1 MAIRVMVGGSGSV
14 KILAGLPS
22 YDGQRWN
29 GSAIS
34 ALHRSGVDTFEE
46 SRSLLANVFNRC
58 WVEALNRRKSAFP
71 VTHFLMLHADIIPI
85 ATDWFEQLWREFNDN
100 KCKVLSVAV
109 PIKTEA
115 GLTSTA
121 LESGNLWRPRRLT
134 VTEILDRPVTWTA
147 PDLLVNTGLM
157 LVDLREW
164 RDWRDEPWVEKI
176 CFTINDEIHEENGT
190 WVAEV
195 EPEDWNFSRQCRALG
210 VPLHVTRRVGVAHVG
225 NKAFH
230 NDVKWGVR
238 TDPRAWTGE

>member
-1 MAIRVMVGGSGSV
+1 MAIRVMVGGAGNV
-14 KILAGLPS
+14 KVLAGLPS

-34 ALHRSGVDTFEE
+34 TLHRAGVDTFEE

-71 VTHFLMLHADIIPI
+71 VTHFLMLHADIIPT
-85 ATDWFEQLWREFNDN
+85 ATDWFEQLWQEFNAN

-134 VTEILDRPVTWTA
+134 MTEILDRPVTWTA
-147 PDLLVNTGLM
+147 SDLLVNTGLM
-157 LVDLREW
+157 LVDFR
-164 RDWRDEPWVEKI
+164 EPWVEKI
-176 CFTINDEIHEENGT
+176 CFTVNDEIHEENGT

-195 EPEDWNFSRQCRALG
+195 EPEDWHFSRQCRDLG
-210 VPLHVTRRVGVAHVG
+210 VSVWVTRRVAVAHVG
-225 NKAFH
+225 NKAWG
-230 NDVKWGVR
+230 NDSKWGLAV
-238 TDPRAWTGE
+238 DPTQVSASKRLL

>member
-34 ALHRSGVDTFEE
+34 TLHRAGVDTFEE

-58 WVEALNRRKSAFP
+58 WCEALTRRKSAFP

-85 ATDWFEQLWREFNDN
+85 ATDWFEQLWREFNEN

-157 LVDLREW
+157 LVDFR
-164 RDWRDEPWVEKI
+164 EPWVERV
-176 CFTINDEIHEENGT
+176 CFTINDKIHEENGT

-195 EPEDWNFSRQCRALG
+195 EPEDWGFSRQARALG
-210 VPLHVTRRVGVAHVG
+210 VPLHVTRRVAVMHIGS
-225 NKAFH
+225 KAFP
-230 NDVKWGVR
+230 NDVKWGIE
-238 TDPRAWTGE
+238 TDPTWNGE